1 MHKTNK
7 GEGIERGEYPKLK
20 LMGNGGFLALRAC
33 RGKTGKRSM
42 ANGEFSTL
50 HVLRKK
56 RSEIDGCW
64 RVSCI
69 ACVSRKNALKSMAN
83 DGFLGSL
90 VRQGENAMKLMA
102 NGGFL
107 ALVGRV

>member
-1 MHKTNK
+1 MVD
-7 GEGIERGEYPKLK
+7 
-20 LMGNGGFLALRAC
+20 FLHCARVEEKQESDQWPMESFLRCKC
-33 RGKTGKRSM
+33 RGKKRI
-42 ANGEFSTL
+42 
-50 HVLRKK
+50 
-56 RSEIDGCW
+56 EIDGRW